1 MKYFD
6 ESSDVKHWSS
16 EEIIIPYFYEA
27 DKKYHRYFPDFKVT
41 WKNGKTSLI
50 EVKPKKET
58 VPPTGNRRT
67 KRYITEAY
75 TYVKNQNKWKAANKY
90 AKDNGYDFLIWTE
103 VELESMGIKPKS
115 TKPLKPYKRKR

>member
-6 ESSDVKHWSS
+6 ESSDVKYWSS

-58 VPPTGNRRT
+58 APPTGNRRT

-75 TYVKNQNKWKAANKY
+75 TYVKNQNKWKAADKY
-90 AKDNGYDFLIWTE
+90 AKDNGYNFLIWTE